1 MEIMLTCIASGLF
14 ALLSV
19 IPGLYYRYYYI
30 NDKKK
35 PQHLQQVLTAKR
47 IWIPMTICHICIG
60 AVIIGLTIYY
70 RLSWDTALREQ
81 AVLHFLAVIASI
93 DLSVK
98 KIPNGLVAGLLSVW
112 ILFFAVDAIRAFDFS
127 EIGALLL
134 RSGLGLLT
142 GGGILLI
149 CMLISR
155 GGLGAG
161 DVKLFAVLGLFYGM
175 IGVLNVLFY
184 TCLFTAVVCIVLLVA
199 RKLRFK
205 DTVPMSPFI
214 LAAAVLYDIFS

>member
-1 MEIMLTCIASGLF
+1 MEIIITCIIAGLF
-14 ALLSV
+14 SLCSV
-19 IPGLYYRYYYI
+19 IPGLYYRYYYL
-30 NDKKK
+30 NEKKK
-35 PQHLQQVLTAKR
+35 PQHLRQVLCTKKV
-47 IWIPMTICHICIG
+47 WISMAVCHVVIG
-60 AVIIGLTIYY
+60 VIIIGLTIHHG
-70 RLSWDTALREQ
+70 LSWNVALREQ
-81 AVLHFLAVIASI
+81 VVLHFLSVIASI

-98 KIPNGLVAGLLSVW
+98 KIPNGLVAGLLGVW
-112 ILFFAVDAIRAFDFS
+112 IIFFAVDS
-127 EIGALLL
+127 VKALDLSGVGTLL
-134 RSGLGLLT
+134 MRSGLGLLT

-184 TCLFTAVVCIVLLVA
+184 TCIFTAAICVVLLVA
-199 RKLRFK
+199 KKLRFK

-214 LAAAVLYDIFS
+214 LAASVLYDIFS